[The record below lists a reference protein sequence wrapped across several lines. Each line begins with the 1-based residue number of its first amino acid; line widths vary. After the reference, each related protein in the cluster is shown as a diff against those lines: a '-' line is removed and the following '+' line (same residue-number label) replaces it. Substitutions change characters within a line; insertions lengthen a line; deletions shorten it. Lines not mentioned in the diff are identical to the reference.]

1 MGFGQSGQETK
12 SNTNLNNLFNFAL
25 PESQKQQSAGSR
37 NLGTA
42 GDFFSK
48 LLTAG
53 RADTAQRSAPAV
65 DAALAQSD
73 AARRREATAGT
84 GRTGGT
90 AELNREA
97 GANTNATIDQII
109 NNNLVGGQT
118 TAAAGLESVGGT
130 QTSNAGQL
138 LGLAESGQTS
148 ALGDAIA
155 KEGSQSGVFGG
166 LLNTGAEAGASFA
179 VASALGLI

>member
-1 MGFGQSGQETK
+1 MGQSGQETK
-12 SNTNLNNLFNFAL
+12 SNTNLNNLFSFAL
-25 PESQKQQSAGSR
+25 PESEKQQAAGSR
-37 NLGTA
+37 SLSTA
-42 GDFFSK
+42 GDFFSR

-65 DAALAQSD
+65 NAALAQSD

-118 TAAAGLESVGGT
+118 AGAEGLARVGSEEFG
-130 QTSNAGQL
+130 NAGQL
-138 LGLAESGQTS
+138 LGIGSSGQASALADAVSKESGQTGAFTS
-148 ALGDAIA
+148 LF
-155 KEGSQSGVFGG
+155 SGVLNA
-166 LLNTGAEAGASFA
+166 LL
-179 VASALGLI
+179 